1 MATIE
6 SETRRHE
13 TRLRR
18 IAEGQATGRLTQ
30 ERADEQRA
38 DEDER
43 HAKILD
49 RLSREPESAPD

>member
-18 IAEGQATGRLTQ
+18 IAEGQAAGRLTQ

-38 DEDER
+38 DENER
-43 HAKILD
+43 HAKILVALNRD
-49 RLSREPESAPD
+49 EQDEP